1 MTERYRIE
9 DNIIIDTYANN
20 KMNTDMVC
28 EKLNDLEQ
36 TRLRKNKEIK
46 RFRDREE
53 KYQRVISGV
62 MAFLQLHLNNELWS
76 DWDD

>member
-1 MTERYRIE
+1 MIERYRIE
-9 DNIIIDTYANN
+9 DNAIYKDN
-20 KMNTDMVC
+20 KIMTCKELCD
-28 EKLNDLEQ
+28 ELNDLEQ
-36 TRLRKNKEIK
+36 IRLRKNREIK

-62 MAFLQLHLNNELWS
+62 MTFLQLHLNNELWS